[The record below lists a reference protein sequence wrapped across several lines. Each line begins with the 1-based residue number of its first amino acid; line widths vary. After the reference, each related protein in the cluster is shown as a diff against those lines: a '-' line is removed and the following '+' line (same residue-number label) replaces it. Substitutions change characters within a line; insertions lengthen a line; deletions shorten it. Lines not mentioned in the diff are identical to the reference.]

1 MRHLSVPSKET
12 ARWRDILAESKWL
25 AIGFGIHNLGKFRGI
40 PLNDDAPSSI
50 ETFEIVELD
59 PITTG
64 PNHWTERLDSDLAR
78 KYSEYWP
85 MSFDQIGDIII
96 IKIPEIIREFSD
108 VIGKAI
114 LDQHPKIRSVYADNG
129 VKGDFRV
136 RQLSLIS
143 SHGKPSTLT
152 KVREHGNEFL
162 VDPTVVYYSPRL
174 ANERLKNIESAKN
187 LSRKLGRKIT
197 VCDPYAGA
205 GPAVVHLAKLD
216 DIIDTIY
223 ASDLNPEAV
232 KILRENLP
240 NHEVACEDARNLRF
254 KHPECCDLLLVNIPH
269 DIMGHLPHLL
279 YLLKKGHEVVIKGW
293 ILLKSDKVESLEHQL
308 LGLFEGCEIKN
319 LQINV
324 NKSYSTTEILASI
337 ELCLIRPE

>member
-1 MRHLSVPSKET
+1 M
-12 ARWRDILAESKWL
+12 
-25 AIGFGIHNLGKFRGI
+25 HNLQ
-40 PLNDDAPSSI
+40 
-50 ETFEIVELD
+50 
-59 PITTG
+59 
-64 PNHWTERLDSDLAR
+64 SD
-78 KYSEYWP
+78 
-85 MSFDQIGDIII
+85 
-96 IKIPEIIREFSD
+96 KIPNCC
-108 VIGKAI
+108 
-114 LDQHPKIRSVYADNG
+114 LD
-129 VKGDFRV
+129 
-136 RQLSLIS
+136 LC
-143 SHGKPSTLT
+143 
-152 KVREHGNEFL
+152 L
-162 VDPTVVYYSPRL
+162 VS
-174 ANERLKNIESAKN
+174 NLKNIELAKD
-187 LSRKLGRKIT
+187 LSRKLGRKIA

-269 DIMGHLPHLL
+269 DIMGHLPHLI
-279 YLLKKGHEVVIKGW
+279 YLLKKSHEVVIKGW
-293 ILLKSDKVESLEHQL
+293 ILLKSDKIESLEHQL